1 MNKIYKLGFWSAL
14 ISAVCSVLWF
24 VTFGLKDVIAPVP
37 SWMDLQQYANAFS
50 SLRLLYVYPSLI
62 LPLAYIAFLTC
73 IHFSIPEEKRYW
85 SLIALS
91 FGIVYAVMASI
102 NYNIQVVAVRQS
114 LAAGETS
121 GIAMFIPDNPHSIF
135 NALANSYV
143 YMALS
148 MAVIGFVFENQGL
161 QRWIRWI
168 FFAQVLTVLGQV
180 GNTMFGL
187 SFNIFMITSF
197 VWIIGAPVAFVLIAI
212 LFARPKRGFATALE
226 AGAGS

>member
-1 MNKIYKLGFWSAL
+1 MNTIRKLGFWSAI
-14 ISAVCSVLWF
+14 ISAICSVLWF
-24 VTFGLKDVIAPVP
+24 VTFGLKDVLAPVP
-37 SWMDLQQYANAFS
+37 PWFDLQQYANAFS
-50 SLRLLYVYPSLI
+50 PLRLLYVYPSLL
-62 LPLAYIAFLTC
+62 LPLSFIVFLAC
-73 IHFSIPEEKRYW
+73 IHFSIPEEKRIW

-135 NALANSYV
+135 NAMANSYV

-148 MAVIGFVFENQGL
+148 MIAAGFVFENKSL
-161 QRWIRWI
+161 QRWVRWI

-187 SFNIFMITSF
+187 SFNIFMATSF
-197 VWIIGAPVAFVLIAI
+197 VWIIGAPVAFI
-212 LFARPKRGFATALE
+212 LAGLLFNRPRWRFTPKLAENFGQ
-226 AGAGS
+226 